1 MLADLEE
8 IIGRAPG
15 NAQDGLERD
24 IRAAARALLERQFIF
39 ADDHQG
45 QRRWETVRRHRTLFA
60 DLFDV
65 LGYDLFVDE
74 REQSAG
80 IVSQAGAAIRR
91 MSINETLFLVG
102 LRVIYEQRLREFSL
116 KEGGRCEASLGEVWT
131 LIEERTGRTRP
142 SHARCRQLVDA
153 LKRNGLVREAG
164 DLPDGDL
171 GLEIRPVIV
180 RAVSEATV
188 DSLDRY
194 LAGVP
199 AGGLEPGMVPAGHQP
214 AGAAPRG
221 IGPDAG
227 DADGDGADEGDARP
241 ELPEPGPGMED
252 GE

>member
-194 LAGVP
+194 AAGVP
-199 AGGLEPGMVPAGHQP
+199 AGGLEPADTPEPNGRLELVISGGEPTGE
-214 AGAAPRG
+214 GAPGA
-221 IGPDAG
+221 GPDPSGQVRAT
-227 DADGDGADEGDARP
+227 
-241 ELPEPGPGMED
+241 ED
-252 GE
+252 RE

>member
-188 DSLDRY
+188 HTQDRY
-194 LAGVP
+194 AAGVP
-199 AGGLEPGMVPAGHQP
+199 AGGLEPADTTEPNGRLELVSSGGEPAGEGP
-214 AGAAPRG
+214 PGAGRDA
-221 IGPDAG
+221 GPDPSGQVRAT
-227 DADGDGADEGDARP
+227 
-241 ELPEPGPGMED
+241 ED
-252 GE
+252 RM